1 MTCRSGWVFGLLLA
15 LGLAVTAFFV
25 AGPKNGQPRAVV
37 AQDDGF
43 QLVVSLSDRRLY
55 VMQNGQEVQSFPVAV
70 GRPSYPTPRG
80 TFRIR
85 HITWNPSW
93 VPPDSKWA
101 RNRTAKAPGQKGN
114 PMGNVKMFFSDGGF
128 YIHGTREYDSLGE
141 PESHGCVRMAN
152 GAAVQLAQEVMAHG
166 GKPMPESWFQSVLD
180 HFRTERQVYLSRPV
194 PVIIRG

>member
-1 MTCRSGWVFGLLLA
+1 MTRRSGWVFGLLFVA
-15 LGLAVTAFFV
+15 ALAVAAFM
-25 AGPKNGQPRAVV
+25 AVRPGDSRV
-37 AQDDGF
+37 PAITQQGDDF
-43 QLVVSLSDRRLY
+43 QLVVDLGDRRLH
-55 VMQNGQEVQSFPVAV
+55 VLENGQEVQSFPVAV
-70 GRPSYPTPRG
+70 GKRSYPTPTGR
-80 TFRIR
+80 FYIR

-101 RNRTAKAPGQKGN
+101 RHRTPKAPGARGN
-114 PMGNVKMFFSDGGF
+114 PMGNVKMFFSDGGY

-152 GAAVQLAQEVMAHG
+152 GAAVELAQEVMAHG

-180 HFRTERQVYLSRPV
+180 HFRTERQVYLSHPV

>member
-1 MTCRSGWVFGLLLA
+1 MKGRSRWVYGLLVAAA
-15 LGLAVTAFFV
+15 LVVTAFFV
-25 AGPKNGQPRAVV
+25 ARPRSPVMV
-37 AQDDGF
+37 ATAQQDDF
-43 QLVVSLSDRRLY
+43 VLVVDLSERRLH
-55 VMQNGQEVQSFPVAV
+55 VMENGQEVQSFPVAV
-70 GRPSYPTPRG
+70 GRPSYPTPTG
-80 TFRIR
+80 SFRIR

-101 RNRTAKAPGQKGN
+101 RHRTAKAPGQSGN

-166 GKPMPESWFQSVLD
+166 GKPMPESWYESVLD
-180 HFRTERQVYLSRPV
+180 HFRTERQVYLSHPV

>member
-1 MTCRSGWVFGLLLA
+1 MTRRSGWVFGLLVA
-15 LGLAVTAFFV
+15 VALAVTAFFV
-25 AGPKNGQPRAVV
+25 GRRDSGV
-37 AQDDGF
+37 ALATARQGDGF
-43 QLVVSLSDRRLY
+43 QLIVDLSDRRLH
-55 VMQNGQEVQSFPVAV
+55 VIENGQEVQSFPVAV

-80 TFRIR
+80 RFAIR

-101 RNRTAKAPGQKGN
+101 RHKSAKAPGQKGN

-166 GKPMPESWFQSVLD
+166 GKPKPESWFQSVLD
-180 HFRTERQVYLSRPV
+180 HFRTERQVYLSHPV